1 MFFEMSL
8 KCNTRLI
15 YELKFVC
22 GSDEDFKNVWNDRK

>member
-1 MFFEMSL
+1 M

-22 GSDEDFKNVWNDRK
+22 GSDEVFKNAWNDRK